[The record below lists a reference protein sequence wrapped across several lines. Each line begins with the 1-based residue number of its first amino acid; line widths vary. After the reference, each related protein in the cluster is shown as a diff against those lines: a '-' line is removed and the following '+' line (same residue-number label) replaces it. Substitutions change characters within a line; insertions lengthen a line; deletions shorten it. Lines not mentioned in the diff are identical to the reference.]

1 MIQQRRHLMVP
12 ALTFGSGGGIRTP
25 DLWVM
30 SPTSC
35 RCSPPRRVLG
45 LGDRGRG
52 VEPFARRLTD
62 APPPCWGWG
71 VSAAAS
77 PPVGSPPQYSPALRW
92 VTTGFGMG
100 PGGASTLSA
109 TGTPHPPQRRA
120 GAPCCARAAGSAPH
134 APVRSPARPVQQHR
148 PSPSRLPGFGRRQV
162 RGLPLARRGLPLV
175 RRVSPPA
182 GASRPAVGP
191 RLREE
196 YDAGDPPS
204 TIRTAR
210 LQSVARGPPAAY
222 QPGHLPGVLP
232 PKSGDARLGEGF
244 PLRCFQ
250 RFARPHVATQ
260 RCRSRDNWHTSGA
273 STPVLSY

>member
-1 MIQQRRHLMVP
+1 MLP
-12 ALTFGSGGGIRTP
+12 
-25 DLWVM
+25 
-30 SPTSC
+30 
-35 RCSPPRRVLG
+35 
-45 LGDRGRG
+45 
-52 VEPFARRLTD
+52 
-62 APPPCWGWG
+62 APPCGGWG

-109 TGTPHPPQRRA
+109 TGTPHPPQ
-120 GAPCCARAAGSAPH
+120 PAAGTLSCATTAGGAMRPH
-134 APVRSPARPVQQHR
+134 APACSPTRPASPHHLTRPGRSCA
-148 PSPSRLPGFGRRQV
+148 LGRAAAAGTRWLD
-162 RGLPLARRGLPLV
+162 LPLARAAPM
-175 RRVSPPA
+175 
-182 GASRPAVGP
+182 P
-191 RLREE
+191 RHDTGMET
-196 YDAGDPPS
+196 DCGDPPS

-232 PKSGDARLGEGF
+232 RKSGDARLGEGF

-260 RCRSRDNWHTSGA
+260 RCRSRDNWRTSGA

>member
-1 MIQQRRHLMVP
+1 MP
-12 ALTFGSGGGIRTP
+12 
-25 DLWVM
+25 
-30 SPTSC
+30 
-35 RCSPPRRVLG
+35 
-45 LGDRGRG
+45 
-52 VEPFARRLTD
+52 
-62 APPPCWGWG
+62 
-71 VSAAAS
+71 AAAS

-109 TGTPHPPQRRA
+109 TGTPHPRHAGGR

-148 PSPSRLPGFGRRQV
+148 PLTVPAPGVRPPPGEGSPAV
-162 RGLPLARRGLPLV
+162 RRGLPLGEEGLPS
-175 RRVSPPA
+175 RWREPPRCRA
-182 GASRPAVGP
+182 TTPDRNTMQVIHPRPLGRLGSSRLPAV
-191 RLREE
+191 
-196 YDAGDPPS
+196 
-204 TIRTAR
+204 
-210 LQSVARGPPAAY
+210 
-222 QPGHLPGVLP
+222 HLPPINPVICRGSYLH
-232 PKSGDARLGEGF
+232 KSGDARLGEGF

>member
-1 MIQQRRHLMVP
+1 MP
-12 ALTFGSGGGIRTP
+12 
-25 DLWVM
+25 
-30 SPTSC
+30 
-35 RCSPPRRVLG
+35 
-45 LGDRGRG
+45 
-52 VEPFARRLTD
+52 
-62 APPPCWGWG
+62 
-71 VSAAAS
+71 AAAS

-109 TGTPHPPQRRA
+109 TGTPHPPYRRV
-120 GAPCCARAAGSAPH
+120 GAPCCTRAAGITPH
-134 APVRSPARPVQQHR
+134 APVRSPARSVQQHK
-148 PSPSRLPGFGRRQV
+148 PSPSRLPGFGRSQM
-162 RGLPLARRGLPLV
+162 RGRPLV
-175 RRVSPPA
+175 RRVAPPA
-182 GASRPAVGP
+182 GAGRPAVGP
-191 RLREE
+191 RLRSE
-196 YDAGDPPS
+196 YDAGCPPS

-232 PKSGDARLGEGF
+232 LASGDARLGEGF

-260 RCRSRDNWHTSGA
+260 RCRLRDNWHTSGA